1 MRHFIF
7 LALAVVMAAPA
18 TAATLQSVETKSEF
32 ESLVTGRDLT
42 ALGVRL
48 QVSPDGNITGRA
60 FGKNV
65 TGSWTW
71 QSGYFCRDLMFGAQ
85 ALDPNCQAVFAS
97 DGRIRFVSDRG
108 TGPAANLRI
117 K

>member
-48 QVSPDGNITGRA
+48 
-60 FGKNV
+60 
-65 TGSWTW
+65 
-71 QSGYFCRDLMFGAQ
+71 
-85 ALDPNCQAVFAS
+85 
-97 DGRIRFVSDRG
+97 
-108 TGPAANLRI
+108 
-117 K
+117 